1 MAAIKIDKFLGE
13 APKTSSELL
22 PGSVGQQTL
31 NVKLYSG
38 DLVPYRQPVVV
49 DNTERTVVVKT
60 LYALKNP
67 STDALVW
74 LSWTTDV
81 DIVTASDSSD
91 DEQRYYYTG
100 DGVPKV
106 SNYDLSTTGSEPYP
120 ASGGCY
126 DLGLPL
132 PTTVAT
138 ATATSFSVVES
149 THYERD
155 SGNTATFYGSGNH
168 NLNSGNIVTIRDF
181 GTSDE
186 AKAFNATNVT
196 VTVIN
201 ATDFQYF
208 SPGDQVSKTA
218 NTTGRADMAGNTQIR
233 TYLYTWVTPWDEES
247 VPSEVSNEVFIK
259 EGQTVTITNL
269 PTAKPSG
276 DNFVRGVRLYRS
288 VTTASASDYFLLK
301 TLWFP
306 TSTVSFSRTS
316 NVATVILAH
325 PHNMIV
331 GDRFKIKSSTIDS
344 GGFNVT
350 GGTVVSVIN
359 KTSFTY
365 SDSGSDVVTTG
376 DTNGVLCHDVAES
389 LSDTARYW
397 GDSNHN
403 FTDDFS
409 VSGLST
415 IIPSEDYDKPNSAM
429 SGIISAHNNILV
441 GFFDNQLCFS
451 FPDKPHAWP
460 EKYRM
465 TLDSNI
471 VALGSVEGRI
481 LVLTE
486 DYPYVVSGND
496 PAVMSASKLN
506 VSYPCL
512 SKRSVVNMGRAGI
525 VWATHGGLA
534 GYSVS
539 TGIRIITEDVH
550 DWDTWAALLTP
561 STLVGHYYNG
571 KYFGSYTDKSFIFEE
586 DKAVSQSI
594 VGFFV
599 TISYVFTAAYTDPT
613 TGILY
618 YTKDSS
624 GEILQWDDTAQIL
637 APLEWKSK
645 TITTPDYMN
654 FGAARVIADYTV
666 TDEETLN
673 ITNYN
678 NSIAVSNA
686 AIWSASQQ
694 LGTVNGPTDYMSG
707 SVRDENSGTL
717 NAYPINGDGQTQ
729 NLKDVSG
736 TLPVTFKLFSEKELI
751 FQGTVSSDDIF
762 RLPSG
767 YRSDTFEVA
776 VSGSA
781 RIRAIHIGETPY
793 GLRTA

>member
-1 MAAIKIDKFLGE
+1 IKIDKFLGE
-13 APKTSSELL
+13 APKISSEQL
-22 PGSVGQQTL
+22 PSTVGQEAL

-38 DLVPYRQPVVV
+38 DLLPYRQPVVI
-49 DNTERTVVVKT
+49 DNTERTVTVKT
-60 LYALKNP
+60 LHALKNP

-91 DEQRYYYTG
+91 DEQRFYFTG

-106 SNYDLSTTGSEPYP
+106 SNYELSTTGSEPYP
-120 ASGGCY
+120 ASSGYY

-132 PTTVAT
+132 PTTIAT
-138 ATATSFSVVES
+138 ATATSFSVVS
-149 THYERD
+149 ATHYERD
-155 SGNTATFYGSGNH
+155 SGNTATFYGGTH
-168 NLNSGNIVTIRDF
+168 NLSSSNVVTIRDF

-186 AKAFNATNVT
+186 ALSFNATNVQ
-196 VTVIN
+196 VTVLN
-201 ATDFQYF
+201 ATDFQYY
-208 SPGDQVSKTA
+208 SPGATVSKTA

-233 TYLYTWVTPWDEES
+233 TYIYTWVTPWDEES
-247 VPSEVSNEVFIK
+247 VPSSVSNEVFIK
-259 EGQTVTITNL
+259 EGQTVTISNL

-276 DNFVRGVRLYRS
+276 DNFVRGIRLYRS
-288 VTTASASDYFLLK
+288 VTSASASDYFLLK

-306 TSTVSFSRTS
+306 TSTVSFTRAS
-316 NVATVILAH
+316 NVATVVFAH

-350 GGTVVSVIN
+350 GGTVVSVVS

-365 SDSGSDVVTTG
+365 SDSGSDVSVTG
-376 DTNGVLCHDVAES
+376 DTNGVLCHDVAENS
-389 LSDTARYW
+389 TNTARYW
-397 GDSNHN
+397 GDSNHD
-403 FTDDFS
+403 FTDDFLIT
-409 VSGLST
+409 GLST
-415 IIPSEDYDKPNSAM
+415 IIPSEDYDKPNSATT
-429 SGIISAHNNILV
+429 GLISAHNNILV

-460 EKYRM
+460 EKYRL
-465 TLDSNI
+465 TLDSDI
-471 VALGSVEGRI
+471 VAVGSVEGRI

-486 DYPYVVSGND
+486 DYPYVVSGSD
-496 PAVMSASKLN
+496 PAIMSVSRLN

-512 SKRSVVNMGRAGI
+512 SKRSVVDMGTGI
-525 VWATHGGLA
+525 VWSTHGGLA

-539 TGIRIITEDVH
+539 KGMDIITKDIH
-550 DWDTWAALLTP
+550 DWDTWATLLTP
-561 STLVGHYYNG
+561 SELIGHYYNG
-571 KYFGSYTDKSFIFEE
+571 KYFGSYTGKSFIFEE
-586 DKAVSQSI
+586 DVQTAEGTI
-594 VGFFV
+594 GFFV
-599 TISYVFTAAYTDPT
+599 TISYPFTAAYTDAT
-613 TGILY
+613 TGIMY

-624 GEILQWDDTAQIL
+624 GEIFQWDDASQIL

-645 TITTPDYMN
+645 TITSPEYMN

-666 TDEETLN
+666 TDEETLIN
-673 ITNYN
+673 TNYN
-678 NSIAVSNA
+678 NSVAVSNA

-694 LGTVNGPTDYMSG
+694 LGTVNGPTDYTDG
-707 SVRDENSGTL
+707 AVRDENSGTL

-729 NLKDVSG
+729 NLVEVSG

-751 FQGTVSSDDIF
+751 FQGTVVSDAIF

-781 RIRAIHIGETPY
+781 RIRAVHIGETPF
-793 GLRTA
+793 GLKSV